1 MAITIYNPSVYNA
14 NGERLPTVY
23 KADNGKVLT
32 VVNGEWEPAYPQ
44 SDPTAPVTVDGLP
57 EVSANDDGKFLR
69 VVNGEYAL
77 VSLTDVSKG
86 GA

>member
-32 VVNGEWEPAYPQ
+32 VVNGEWEAA
-44 SDPTAPVTVDGLP
+44 DPLAPVSADGLP
-57 EVSANDDGKFLR
+57 KVTAKDNGKFLR
-69 VVNGEYAL
+69 VVNGSYAL
-77 VSLTDVSKG
+77 VSVTDVSKG

>member
-32 VVNGEWEPAYPQ
+32 VVNGEWKAA
-44 SDPTAPVTVDGLP
+44 DPTASVSSVPGDDLPKVT
-57 EVSANDDGKFLR
+57 ANDNGKFLR
-69 VVNGEYAL
+69 VVNGSYAL
-77 VSLTDVSKG
+77 VSVTDVSKG